1 MYGWKLWGADE
12 DGRHGRPLEHVVKC
26 VMVLLLLLLVLV
38 LLPLLMLPLL
48 LLLVLVSVC
57 QQQA

>member
-26 VMVLLLLLLVLV
+26 VMVLLLVLVLL
-38 LLPLLMLPLL
+38 LLPLLM